1 MWLSFLLVGV
11 MNTPSEPGPEVKVMT
26 YNLRY
31 ANAADGPDG
40 WEHRKDALIALIKKH
55 DPDIFGIQEGLA
67 SQVDEL
73 RQAFRTHAVVGV
85 GRDDGL
91 RKGEYSAICYRRERF
106 GLREG
111 GTRWISDTP
120 EVAGSK
126 GPGTTL
132 PRIFSW
138 GEFFLAEGGRV
149 LVVNTHFDHQSAPAR
164 LLGAQQIGEFLATR
178 SGVPALLTGD
188 FNCTFGDPPIE
199 HLRAKLTALRPAQDP
214 IGTFNG
220 FKPEATSGPMID
232 FVFTSAAWEVLDVQI
247 DRTLTPSGRAPSD
260 HFPLIARIRLKP
272 HG

>member
-1 MWLSFLLVGV
+1 MMALAAGMAMTSGDAPREL
-11 MNTPSEPGPEVKVMT
+11 KVMT

-31 ANAADGPDG
+31 ANPADGPDA
-40 WEHRKDALIALIKKH
+40 WEHRKEALIGLIRKH

-91 RKGEYSAICYRRERF
+91 RKGEYSAIYYRRERI

-120 EVAGSK
+120 DVAGSK
-126 GPGTTL
+126 GPATTL

-164 LLGAQQIGEFLATR
+164 LLGAQQIR
-178 SGVPALLTGD
+178 SFVESRPGLPTIVTGD
-188 FNCTFGDPPIE
+188 FNCSFGDAPIE
-199 HLRAKLTALRPAQDP
+199 HLRERLTALRPTSES

-220 FKPEATSGPMID
+220 FKPDAISGSMID
-232 FVFTSAAWEVLDVQI
+232 FIFVNEAFEVLETQI
-247 DRTLTPSGRAPSD
+247 DRTLTPEGRAPSD
-260 HFPLIARIRLKP
+260 HFPVIARIRLKP